1 MTSARNRANP
11 KLDLSTERRD
21 ALSVKAHPAAGGRGW
36 EFDPAFQWLMGLEE
50 VNYHTL
56 GCPGGEAA
64 KLDELFTQLLGV
76 LSA

>member
-21 ALSVKAHPAAGGRGW
+21 ALSVKTHPAAGGRGW
-36 EFDPAFQWLMGLEE
+36 EFDPAFQWLMWLEE

-56 GCPGGEAA
+56 GSFRVEKRQSWMSYSRSCWAC
-64 KLDELFTQLLGV
+64 
-76 LSA
+76 